1 MQSASDQELIVGLK
15 KGSLDAL
22 GILYD
27 RHRRMVYR
35 TALGIVGDPDSAA
48 DLLQDTFLRL
58 HRFADH
64 IDSQRPLEPWL
75 YRVTT
80 NLAYTWVKRRKRWF
94 SPIED
99 IAEWLSGNKKQ
110 TPQFAAEMDEESQQV
125 QQAITA
131 LPIAQRVVVV
141 LYYINDLS
149 LQEIS
154 EILEVPEGTV
164 KSRLHYSRQ
173 SLKKHLRIQED
184 KLPDMQYEFT

>member
-1 MQSASDQELIVGLK
+1 MQSASDQELIVELK

-58 HRFADH
+58 HRFADR
-64 IDSQRPLEPWL
+64 IDTQRPLEPWL

-99 IAEWLSGNKKQ
+99 IAEWLSGNRKQ
-110 TPQFAAEMDEESQQV
+110 SPHFAAEIDEESQQV

-131 LPIAQRVVVV
+131 LPLTQRVVVV

-149 LQEIS
+149 LLEIA

>member
-1 MQSASDQELIVGLK
+1 MQSASDQELIVELK

-58 HRFADH
+58 HRFADR
-64 IDSQRPLEPWL
+64 IDCQRALEPWL

-154 EILEVPEGTV
+154 EILEVPDGTV